1 MLNPYTKLICN
12 HSWESC
18 ICAVYM
24 AEATIKYQLYFLTYT
39 DIQCLVLQSLGCD
52 FSSSQLTQHL
62 MIYQTGKCVGRR
74 IDLQLWDMFSKN
86 TLKTLQKPCYQ
97 ISIYHWMK
105 VFTPCVIKSA
115 FDNTIQTN
123 LAKYGMLY
131 ISKVTEGWGGRIYLA
146 QFSSVPKNLVGIG
159 LIP

>member
-24 AEATIKYQLYFLTYT
+24 VEATMKYQLYFLTYT
-39 DIQCLVLQSLGCD
+39 DIQCLVLQSLGRD

-62 MIYQTGKCVGRR
+62 MTYLTGKCVGRR
-74 IDLQLWDMFSKN
+74 IDLQLWDTFSTN

-105 VFTPCVIKSA
+105 RFTPSVIKSA

-131 ISKVTEGWGGRIYLA
+131 IPKVTEGWGGESTSP
-146 QFSSVPKNLVGIG
+146 SSQASPKTQQEQG
-159 LIP
+159 